1 MVNLMN
7 NFLFPI
13 CTLSL
18 RKNLNFTTLDVK
30 RVNANFIFSISHFN
44 RFIKKHL
51 EKVDVEE

>member
-1 MVNLMN
+1 MN

-18 RKNLNFTTLDVK
+18 RKNLNFTTLDVQ